1 MAKLDDYRRYVRQ
14 LLKEYAQ
21 RGSCE
26 DGVEAQTIFDPESD
40 RYQLIYVGWHNRRR
54 VYGPVLH
61 FDIKNEKI
69 WIQLNGT
76 EDDVATALMDMG
88 VLRED
93 IVLGFQ
99 SPHRRLFT
107 EFAAG

>member
-1 MAKLDDYRRYVRQ
+1 MAKLDEYRRCVRQ

-21 RGSCE
+21 RDSCE
-26 DGVEAQTIFDPESD
+26 DGVEAQTIFDPQSD

-76 EDDVATALMDMG
+76 EDDVADALMEMG
-88 VLRED
+88 VKRED

-99 SPHRRLFT
+99 SPHRRQFT
-107 EFAAG
+107 EFAVS